1 VVSPI
6 PPPQPGRG
14 LLRAT
19 LLGDGRLGPIEER
32 IGRKL
37 RRVVDPDSREGK
49 RLLRAG
55 EVDLVGPGGE
65 RMGRLQL
72 EALERLRRRLE
83 SRLSDPG
90 FAPDAD
96 TIREGLTRLRAR
108 AQRIGRA

>member
-1 VVSPI
+1 VDSPT
-6 PPPQPGRG
+6 
-14 LLRAT
+14 LRAT

-37 RRVVDPDSREGK
+37 RRVVDPESREGQS
-49 RLLRAG
+49 LLRAC

-72 EALERLRRRLE
+72 QEAIERLRSRLE
-83 SRLSDPG
+83 SRLADPG
-90 FAPDAD
+90 FAPEAD

-108 AQRIGRA
+108 LRMGRA